1 MWPPGFKATAQK
13 PTARL
18 QTASK
23 RMSNLYKQTRE
34 ESAAILKLVIAE
46 MGRHDAPF
54 NPAAFSVWYEHFA
67 GINPGLSQAVE
78 ICRQS
83 SPRLTGETIDELYR
97 THVAD
102 PNAEAAKAASGQF
115 DQVMTAVA
123 QQAESTG
130 RDAKAYGNQLAGL
143 SQALQGGEAGVG
155 EGTIAP
161 RLSEVASGT
170 ERMQTSVAALA
181 RAVDDGK
188 AEIERLH
195 LALDRSRTEAIT
207 DPLSQLLNRKGFDDA
222 LRRVLAQPARSGRA
236 HCLVM
241 LDIDHFKRIND
252 TYGHPVG
259 DTVIQALGQVL
270 KRLTSGPGLS
280 VARVGGEEFAVLL
293 ADSTVALA
301 TQLAQAVQALVRS
314 TSIRKRGAQETIAS
328 VTISA
333 GVAALGPGADGAAL
347 IAAADQALYTSKQNG
362 RDRVTVA

>member
-1 MWPPGFKATAQK
+1 
-13 PTARL
+13 
-18 QTASK
+18 
-23 RMSNLYKQTRE
+23 MSNLYHQTRE

-54 NPAAFSVWYEHFA
+54 TPAAFTVWYEHFA

-78 ICRQS
+78 QSRQAHS
-83 SPRLTGETIDELYR
+83 RLSGEAMNELYR
-97 THVAD
+97 AHVAEPD
-102 PNAEAAKAASGQF
+102 AEATKAASGQF
-115 DQVMTAVA
+115 GQVMTTVA
-123 QQAESTG
+123 QQAEATG
-130 RDAKAYGNQLAGL
+130 RDAKAYGTQLAGL
-143 SQALQGGEAGVG
+143 SQALQDGEVDPAA
-155 EGTIAP
+155 GTIAP

-181 RAVDDGK
+181 RAVEDGK
-188 AEIERLH
+188 TEIDRLH
-195 LALDRSRTEAIT
+195 QALDRSRAEAIT

-222 LRRVLAQPARSGRA
+222 LHRVLAQPARSGRA

-241 LDIDHFKRIND
+241 LDIDHFKRVND

-259 DTVIQALGQVL
+259 DTVIQVLGQVL

-301 TQLAQAVQALVRS
+301 TQLAQAVQSLVRS
-314 TSIRKRGAQETIAS
+314 TSIRKRGSQETIAT

-333 GVAALGPGADGAAL
+333 GVAALGKGEDGAAL
-347 IAAADQALYTSKQNG
+347 IATADQALYKSKQNG